1 MGAVK
6 RYLMSVHNDIQE
18 ATTNNLVTL
27 VTNAVKSKFVYYID
41 VTNLMRKGLPVF
53 RRFFHNIPERV
64 YFSNNMKTETEVS
77 ASEPIGVNART
88 TYYSTYVYKGTPML
102 LSVCGYGEVR
112 LATINTNKN
121 KDVLNR
127 FLEHIKKCIVCAAK
141 NDPRRPYTQ
150 YGRGYDRVYYNF
162 PKRTFKDVFI
172 TSDNENKIRSTVQQF
187 IQNKKW
193 YLEHRIPYHL
203 GIILYGEPGTGK
215 SSTVQAI
222 VNEFNLTK
230 IVASAENLKGSMNAI
245 IENEEVGDELTAIIV
260 EDVDLEP
267 DVRSRDVEYEFENKY
282 KRNLG
287 FLMNTMDGIGC
298 LENVIYIF
306 TTNSIETLDR
316 AILRPGRL
324 DLHVNI
330 SYVNDETFNKF
341 LKFNY
346 KQTLPVGRTLNR
358 TDLTCA
364 ELQTCVMSGY
374 TFDQMIESFT
384 RDIYI

>member
-6 RYLMSVHNDIQE
+6 RYLMSIHNDIQE

-77 ASEPIGVNART
+77 TSEPTSVHAKT
-88 TYYSTYVYKGTPML
+88 TYYSTYLYKGTPML
-102 LSVCGYGEVR
+102 LSVSGYGEVR
-112 LATINTNKN
+112 LSTINTTRN
-121 KDVLNR
+121 KDMLNR
-127 FLEHIKKCIVCAAK
+127 FLEHIKKCITCSTK
-141 NDPRRPYTQ
+141 KDPRRPYTQ
-150 YGRGYDRVYYNF
+150 YGRGYDKIYYNF

-172 TSDNENKIRSTVQQF
+172 TSDNENMIRSTVQQF

-193 YLEHRIPYHL
+193 YTEHRIPYHL

-230 IVASAENLKGSMNAI
+230 IVANAENLRGSMNAI

-267 DVRSRDVEYEFENKY
+267 DVRSREVEYDFENKY
-282 KRNLG
+282 TRNLG

-346 KQTLPVGRTLNR
+346 KETLPVGRTLNR

-364 ELQTCVMSGY
+364 ELQTCVMSGH